1 MSEEDVRKIVLKAFD
16 DAEFRTELIA
26 DLKTTTEGYDLTEL
40 ERENLQDLNEE
51 FFDESLTLEERIS
64 RSAGLQ

>member
-16 DAEFRTELIA
+16 DADFRAQLIA
-26 DLKTTTEGYDLTEL
+26 DMKTATEGYDLNDVEI
-40 ERENLQDLNEE
+40 ENLQGLDEE

-64 RSAGLQ
+64 RGWQMQ